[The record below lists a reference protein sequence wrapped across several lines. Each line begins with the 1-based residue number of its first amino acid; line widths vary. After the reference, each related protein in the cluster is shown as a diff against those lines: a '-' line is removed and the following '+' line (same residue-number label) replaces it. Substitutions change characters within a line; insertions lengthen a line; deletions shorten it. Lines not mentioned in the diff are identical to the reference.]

1 MQYICSEDFIIN
13 DILIGKKNDVL
24 EIVDAVPNDDESVE
38 DVRGYCDIKNLTTN
52 ESYNATWL
60 DVNGII
66 I

>member
-1 MQYICSEDFIIN
+1 MKYICNEDFIIN

-24 EIVDAVPNDDESVE
+24 EIVDAVPNENESPENVA
-38 DVRGYCDIKNLTTN
+38 GYCDIKNLTTN
-52 ESYNATWL
+52 QTYNSTWL